1 MWVGIAVFINLGVG
15 VFINLGVGVFVNA
28 STVGEIT
35 GVGVMMLSLFS
46 CVMEHETA
54 ENIAKNKALIIQ
66 FQLCDQ
72 KTKVET

>member
-1 MWVGIAVFINLGVG
+1 MWVCI
-15 VFINLGVGVFVNA
+15 GVFVKLGVDIFVKV
-28 STVGEIT
+28 STLGEIT

-54 ENIAKNKALIIQ
+54 ENTAKNKALIIQ
-66 FQLCDQ
+66 FQLCDR